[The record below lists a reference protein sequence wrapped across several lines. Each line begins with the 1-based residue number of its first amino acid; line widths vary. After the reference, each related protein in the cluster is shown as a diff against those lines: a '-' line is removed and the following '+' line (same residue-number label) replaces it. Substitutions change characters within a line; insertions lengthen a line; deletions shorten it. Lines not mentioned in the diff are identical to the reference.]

1 MAHFADPRY
10 PIGEFVQPATI
21 DRRAREGFI
30 QDIEAAPVNLRGS
43 VAGLQDV
50 QLDTHY
56 RAGGW
61 TVRQVVHHLPD
72 SHLNAYVRFKLALTE
87 EKPTIKTYDEA
98 RWAEMADS
106 KTTPPEVS
114 VKLLESLHRRWV
126 KVLESMSAQDFARQ
140 MNHPE
145 HGLMTLDKLL
155 ALYAWHGPHH
165 VAHIMALR
173 ERKSWK

>member
-1 MAHFADPRY
+1 MSDPRY
-10 PIGEFVQPATI
+10 PIGKFTYEGMQSDVQRIRSIEDIAQTPA
-21 DRRAREGFI
+21 R
-30 QDIEAAPVNLRGS
+30 LRS
-43 VAGLQDV
+43 ALDGLSAE
-50 QLDTHY
+50 QLDTPY
-56 RAGGW
+56 REGGW